1 MGEKMIKQATAALL
15 VFALAACATQPAQPP
30 KVADN
35 VAATRL
41 LESYLDAVFE
51 QYLDR
56 HPTAATQIG
65 EQRGRDRWDEISE
78 EADLQDLQEAQAKLA
93 KLATID
99 PATLTDGGRV
109 SYAVAREDAQ
119 ATVRG
124 YEFRFQKY
132 PATHQSG
139 PHIDAPS
146 LLFAM
151 QLIDSREGADAYVS
165 RLEKLGRYL
174 GQESAAMAMRASKGM
189 VPPHFMFARMEAQSH
204 EMLKGIPFDKGPQDS
219 PLYGDFKT
227 KLAKFELPQADR
239 DALLARARIALT
251 SQVGPGYEAFLAT
264 VQRIAPQAKRDHG
277 ASELPDGPAYYREML
292 RAWTTLAEPDA
303 EVIHATGLSEVK
315 RLQGEMHALLRSMH
329 ERDDLQAY
337 FKKLRTDPKF
347 YYPNTEA
354 GRTAFL
360 VDSNFYLAQVQ
371 AKIPDW
377 FGVQPKAKV
386 EIRRIEPFREK
397 NAPDAHYLL
406 PAQDGSRPGIFYF
419 NLRDMHA
426 RPKWD
431 NENTVYHEAIPGH
444 HFQLAIAAERP
455 DLPKFRRFYN
465 PGAYTEGWA
474 LYVEELTK
482 EMGLYS
488 DPTSDFGRLGAEIWR
503 AARLVVDTGMHAKG
517 WTRKQATAWFAK
529 TVPISTDTAAS
540 EIDRYLADPGQAT
553 SYKIG
558 MIEIQRLRAKATAAL
573 GTKFNLKRF
582 HDLVLTNGALPLP
595 VLQSEIDRWI
605 ATGG

>member
-1 MGEKMIKQATAALL
+1 LFAFL
-15 VFALAACATQPAQPP
+15 ALAACATQPATQQ
-30 KVADN
+30 KTAEN
-35 VAATRL
+35 VTATRA
-41 LESYLDAVFE
+41 LEAYLDAEFDR
-51 QYLDR
+51 YLDR

-78 EADLQDLQEAQAKLA
+78 EADLKDVEQARANLA
-93 KLATID
+93 RLATVD
-99 PATLTDGGRV
+99 PASLTDGGRV
-109 SYAVAREDAQ
+109 SLSVAREHAQ
-119 ATVRG
+119 AAVRG
-124 YEFRFQKY
+124 YEFRYQKY
-132 PATHQSG
+132 AATHQSG

-151 QLIDSREGADAYVS
+151 QLIDSPEGAQAYVS

-174 GQESAAMAMRASKGM
+174 RQESDALSLRASKGM
-189 VPPHFMFARMEAQSH
+189 VPPRFTFARMEAQSR
-204 EMLKGIPFDKGPQDS
+204 EMLKGIPFDRGPRNS

-227 KLAKFELPQADR
+227 KLDKFEMPQADR
-239 DALLARARIALT
+239 DALLARARQALT
-251 SQVGPGYEAFLAT
+251 DEVGPGYRTFLAT
-264 VQRIAPQAKRDHG
+264 VTRIAPQSKDDHG
-277 ASELPDGPAYYREML
+277 AATLPDGAAYYREML
-292 RAWTTLAEPDA
+292 RAWTTLAEPDPDA
-303 EVIHATGLSEVK
+303 IHQTGLSEVA
-315 RLQGEMHALLRSMH
+315 RLQGEMHALLRKLG
-329 ERDDLQAY
+329 EPDDLARY
-337 FKKLRTDPKF
+337 FVKLRTDKRF
-347 YYPNTEA
+347 YYPNSDA
-354 GRTAFL
+354 GRAAFL
-360 VDSNFYLAQVQ
+360 KDSNAYLASVE

-397 NAPDAHYLL
+397 NAPDAHYLM

-419 NLRDMHA
+419 NLRDMQA

-431 NENTVYHEAIPGH
+431 NENTVYHEAVPGH

-482 EMGLYS
+482 EMGLYH

-517 WTRKQATAWFAK
+517 WTRKQATAWFAR
-529 TVPISTDTAAS
+529 TVPISPDTAAS

-558 MIEIQRLRAKATAAL
+558 MIEIQRLRARATEAL
-573 GTKFNLKRF
+573 GTKFNLRRF

-595 VLQSEIDRWI
+595 VLQSEIERWI
-605 ATGG
+605 NSGGV

>member
-1 MGEKMIKQATAALL
+1 MNKHLGASLL
-15 VFALAACATQPAQPP
+15 VLALAACATQPTTQNQQ
-30 KVADN
+30 VADD
-35 VAATRL
+35 VAATRV
-41 LESYLDAVFE
+41 LETYLDAVFE

-65 EQRGRDRWDEISE
+65 EQRGRDRWDEISD
-78 EADLQDLQEAQAKLA
+78 EADLADLEEAKAKLI
-93 KLATID
+93 KLATIN
-99 PATLTDGGRV
+99 PARLTDSGRV
-109 SYAVAREDAQ
+109 SYAVAREQAQ
-119 ATVRG
+119 ATVRA
-124 YEFRFQKY
+124 YEFRYQKY
-132 PATHQSG
+132 AATHQSG

-174 GQESAAMAMRASKGM
+174 GQEAGALAVRASKGM
-189 VPPHFMFARMEAQSH
+189 VPPHFMFARMEAQSR
-204 EMLKGIPFDKGPQDS
+204 EMLRGVPFDKGPKDS

-227 KLAKFELPQADR
+227 KLEKFEMPQADR
-239 DALLARARIALT
+239 DALLARARKALVE
-251 SQVGPGYEAFLAT
+251 QVGPGYRAFLAT

-277 ASELPDGPAYYREML
+277 ASALPDGAAYYKEAL
-292 RAWTTLAEPDA
+292 RGWTTLAEPDA
-303 EVIHATGLSEVK
+303 NVIHATGLSEVK
-315 RLQGEMHALLRSMH
+315 RLQGEMHALLRTMG
-329 ERDDLQAY
+329 EKDDLPAY

-347 YYPNTEA
+347 YYPNDET
-354 GRTAFL
+354 GRAAFL
-360 VDSNFYLAQVQ
+360 RDSNNYLAQVER
-371 AKIPDW
+371 KIPDW

-419 NLRDMHA
+419 NLRDMKA

-431 NENTVYHEAIPGH
+431 NENTVYHEAVPGH
-444 HFQLAIAAERP
+444 HFQLSIAAERP
-455 DLPKFRRFYN
+455 DLPKFRRFYDA
-465 PGAYTEGWA
+465 GAYSEGWA

-482 EMGLYS
+482 EMGLYT

-517 WTRKQATAWFAK
+517 WTRKQATTWFAQ
-529 TVPISTDTAAS
+529 TVPISPDTAAS

-605 ATGG
+605 ASGG

>member
-1 MGEKMIKQATAALL
+1 MKNLFGASLL
-15 VFALAACATQPAQPP
+15 VLVLAGCATQQQPP
-30 KVADN
+30 QQVADD
-35 VAATRL
+35 VAATRA
-41 LESYLDAVFE
+41 LETWLDAVFE

-56 HPTAATQIG
+56 HPSIATQIG

-78 EADLQDLQEAQAKLA
+78 EADFIDLQEARDKLV
-93 KLATID
+93 KLATIN
-99 PATLTDGGRV
+99 PARLTPSGRV
-109 SYAVAREDAQ
+109 SYQVARDQAQ
-119 ATVRG
+119 AQVRA
-124 YEFRFQKY
+124 YDYRYQRY
-132 PATHQSG
+132 AATHQSG

-151 QLIDSREGADAYVS
+151 QLIDSHEGALAYIS

-174 GQESAAMAMRASKGM
+174 GQESAALALRASKGM
-189 VPPHFMFARMEAQSH
+189 VPPHFMFARMVSQSR
-204 EMLKGIPFDKGPQDS
+204 EMLQGIPFDKGPKDS
-219 PLYGDFKT
+219 PLYGDFKA
-227 KLAKFELPQADR
+227 KLEKLDIKQSDREILLRQAR
-239 DALLARARIALT
+239 KALVE
-251 SQVGPGYEAFLAT
+251 QVGPGYRAFLAT
-264 VQRIAPQAKRDHG
+264 VERVAPQAKRDHG
-277 ASELPDGPAYYREML
+277 ASALPDGPAYYKEML
-292 RAWTTLAEPDA
+292 RQWTTLAEPDA
-303 EVIHATGLSEVK
+303 EQIHQTGLKEVV
-315 RLQGEMHALLRSMH
+315 RLQGEMHALLRTMG
-329 ERDDLQAY
+329 EKDDLKAY

-347 YYPNTEA
+347 YFPNTEE
-354 GRTAFL
+354 GRAAFL
-360 VDSNFYLAQVQ
+360 ADSNAYLAAVQ

-397 NAPDAHYLL
+397 NAPDAHYML

-419 NLRDMHA
+419 NLRDMRA

-455 DLPKFRRFYN
+455 DLPKFRRFYDA
-465 PGAYTEGWA
+465 GAYSEGWA

-482 EMGLYS
+482 EMGLYQ

-517 WTRKQATAWFAK
+517 WTRDDATKWFAER
-529 TVPISTDTAAS
+529 VPISPDTAKS

-553 SYKIG
+553 SYKVG

-573 GTKFNLKRF
+573 GTKFNLRRF
-582 HDLVLTNGALPLP
+582 HDLVLTNGCLPLT
-595 VLQSEIDRWI
+595 VLESEIDRWI
-605 ATGG
+605 ASGG

>member
-1 MGEKMIKQATAALL
+1 MTKYLGASLL
-15 VFALAACATQPAQPP
+15 VLALAACATQPAQQQ

-35 VAATRL
+35 VAATGA
-41 LESYLDAVFE
+41 LESYLDAEFE
-51 QYLDR
+51 HYLDR

-78 EADLQDLQEAQAKLA
+78 EADLKDLQEAQAKLA

-99 PATLTDGGRV
+99 PAGLTDSGRV
-109 SYAVAREDAQ
+109 SLAVAREDAQ

-151 QLIDSREGADAYVS
+151 QLIDSREAADAYVS

-174 GQESAAMAMRASKGM
+174 GQESGALALRAAKGM
-189 VPPHFMFARMEAQSH
+189 VPPHFMFARMEAQSR
-204 EMLKGIPFDKGPQDS
+204 EMLKGVPFDKGPQDS
-219 PLYGDFKT
+219 PLYGDFKS
-227 KLAKFELPQADR
+227 KLAKFDLPQADR
-239 DALLARARIALT
+239 DVLLARARKALT
-251 SQVGPGYEAFLAT
+251 DEVGPGYRAFLAT
-264 VQRIAPQAKRDHG
+264 VKRIAPQAKTDHG
-277 ASELPDGPAYYREML
+277 ASSLPDGPAYYREAL

-303 EVIHATGLSEVK
+303 NAIHQIGLSEVA
-315 RLQGEMHALLRSMH
+315 RLQGEMHALLRKMG
-329 ERDDLQAY
+329 EPDDLARY
-337 FKKLRTDPKF
+337 FVKLRTDKSF

-354 GRTAFL
+354 GRAAFL
-360 VDSNFYLAQVQ
+360 NDSNGYLAAVET
-371 AKIPDW
+371 KIPDW

-419 NLRDMHA
+419 NLRDMQA

-431 NENTVYHEAIPGH
+431 NENTVYHEAVPGH

-474 LYVEELTK
+474 LYCEELTK
-482 EMGLYS
+482 EMGLYPDS
-488 DPTSDFGRLGAEIWR
+488 TSDFGRLGAEIWR

-529 TVPISTDTAAS
+529 TVPISPNTAAS

-553 SYKIG
+553 SYKVG
-558 MIEIQRLRAKATAAL
+558 MIEIQRLRAKATEAL

-605 ATGG
+605 ASQAGVT